1 MKSVV
6 KWLTRNMVVIR
17 WSSYILSG
25 LSVLFLV
32 MWALKASIESYFNI
46 IFIIDLEACVAI
58 ISALL
63 VLLSQLQ
70 RKLLDEAEYSP
81 AHALASGYVNNFIS
95 PVITQLIEDGIAK
108 PKLCIFRPE
117 DFDDLS
123 PDSVDRIKGRLVNKN
138 YDLSEINLKLKH
150 GRARDILTLNKKSK
164 VHRYFDFPNTLL
176 SLYAYVDYKLG
187 SDPNTNVIAQKKEFI
202 GNLIEEFYL
211 EVADLIKLKGIEKYV
226 EYCDKSLDKL

>member
-1 MKSVV
+1 MKNLI
-6 KWLTRNMVVIR
+6 KLLTRNTGIVR
-17 WSSYILSG
+17 WTSYILSG
-25 LSVLFLV
+25 LSVLLLL
-32 MWALKASIESYFNI
+32 MWALKASIETYFAI
-46 IFIIDLEACVAI
+46 VFTIDLEACVAI
-58 ISALL
+58 VSALL

-81 AHALASGYVNNFIS
+81 AHALASGYVNNFIA
-95 PVITQLIEDGIAK
+95 PVITQLIEDGVSK

-117 DFDDLS
+117 NFDDLS
-123 PDSVDRIKGRLVNKN
+123 SDSVDRVKARLVNKN

-187 SDPNTNVIAQKKEFI
+187 SDPNTNAAAQKKEFI
-202 GNLIEEFYL
+202 GNLIEQFYL
-211 EVADLIKLKGIEKYV
+211 EVEDLLKVKGIEKYV
-226 EYCDKSLDKL
+226 EYCDKALTRL